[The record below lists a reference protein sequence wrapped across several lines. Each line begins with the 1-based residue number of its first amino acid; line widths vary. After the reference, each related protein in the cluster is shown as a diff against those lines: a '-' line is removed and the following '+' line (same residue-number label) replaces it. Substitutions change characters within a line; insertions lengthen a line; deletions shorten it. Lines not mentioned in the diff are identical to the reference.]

1 MSYNLTLTI
10 VWNAT
15 KAIDIQVTSTD
26 TILQVKQQIDVA
38 WNVPADQQML
48 FISKHRMILQDN
60 KTLADYD
67 IVTNAT
73 VDFMVICDV
82 P

>member
-38 WNVPADQQML
+38 WNVPAHQQML
-48 FISKHRMILQDN
+48 FISTQRMILQDD
-60 KTLADYD
+60 KTLEHYD
-67 IVTNAT
+67 IFSDGTI
-73 VDFMVICDV
+73 DFRMHV

>member
-38 WNVPADQQML
+38 WNVPTHQQML
-48 FISKHRMILQDN
+48 FISTQSMILQDD
-60 KTLADYD
+60 KTLEDYD
-67 IVTNAT
+67 IFSDGTI
-73 VDFMVICDV
+73 DFRMHV